1 MDIQALGEKF
11 QLNQNEIAIL
21 TYIKEHRNDKN
32 LSIRKVAKNNFSS
45 PSSIVSM
52 CQKMGFSGYSELL
65 YYMVGATN
73 LTFSLH
79 QRSDVI
85 KDYGDEFSGL
95 MKKNKENHIM
105 ILSSGMSSHIA
116 DYMSDYLNL
125 HHFRATTSSHL
136 QLIRS
141 NQKENTLII
150 AISNSGETKRL
161 LELVKQAHANKLDVI
176 SFVGNSSSS
185 LAKEST
191 LAISSDTN
199 SAYSYQDYYPQ
210 LFFGTSLNNF
220 ELLMSYTLSIW
231 N

>member
-11 QLNQNEIAIL
+11 QLHPNEIAVL
-21 TYIKEHRNDKN
+21 SYIKDHRHDKN
-32 LSIRKVAKNNFSS
+32 LSIRQVAKETFSS

-65 YYMVGATN
+65 YYMVAATN

-85 KDYGDEFSGL
+85 KDYGDEFSKL
-95 MKKNKENHIM
+95 IKKNKDNHIM
-105 ILSSGMSSHIA
+105 LLSSGMSSHIA
-116 DYMSDYLNL
+116 NYMSDYLNL
-125 HHFRATTSSHL
+125 HNFRATTSSHL

-141 NQKENTLII
+141 DQKEKTLVI

-161 LELVKQAHANKLDVI
+161 LELVKQAHSNKLDVI
-176 SFVGNSSSS
+176 SFVGNSNSS
-185 LAKEST
+185 LSREST
-191 LAISSDTN
+191 LAISSATN